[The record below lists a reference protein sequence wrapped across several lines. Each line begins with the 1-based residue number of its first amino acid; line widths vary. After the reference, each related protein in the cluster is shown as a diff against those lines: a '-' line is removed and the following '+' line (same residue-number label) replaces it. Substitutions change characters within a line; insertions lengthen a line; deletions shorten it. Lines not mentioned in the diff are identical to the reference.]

1 MRKGEL
7 PTGISEIQCI
17 IIAQVSVLNKHKPI
31 LHERHA
37 SPAHDKLPATVTC
50 I

>member
-1 MRKGEL
+1 MRQGEL
-7 PTGISEIQCI
+7 PRGINEIQCI

-31 LHERHA
+31 LEERNA
-37 SPAHDKLPATVTC
+37 TPAHDTLPATVTY